1 MDGCPRNRERE
12 DGADKQLDKDVERKA
27 RAAAVRRARQQ
38 NPAVKARRA
47 ELQRLRR
54 QNPEVRARAAE
65 SKRRRRQANADLR
78 AKEARAR
85 QARREAHRAEE
96 AQARQQ
102 RRKSRNKTEARREL
116 RRSNASIRSKEPR
129 VRQTLRE
136 SRAESAQRVG
146 DEGLRE
152 RDALERGMRHAGLS
166 SEEMQAVVVEM
177 QVDRAREM
185 ALKRRSGPP
194 RLNNGADSRFR
205 REVTEGIFEHS
216 FFPQQRSLALSLPIT
231 RANIFLDDMA
241 GEQAYHAASGLSCKP
256 VQAAETSPESVCELS
271 RITDKSVQVRL
282 QTFHAA
288 SQANET
294 KTLSTSATQTE
305 HNASV
310 TWLIGAC
317 ALLALVSMLSGVV
330 SLSGA

>member
-185 ALKRRSGPP
+185 GFKTTKWSTA
-194 RLNNGADSRFR
+194 
-205 REVTEGIFEHS
+205 
-216 FFPQQRSLALSLPIT
+216 PQQRCRQPFQT
-231 RANIFLDDMA
+231 R